1 MYYYNSRCKYTRIKG
16 KIVTFATCNLIFNNM
31 EYGVKYIIGY
41 PGWDNKRNVNVSANK
56 GVVRIYEPVFKKEIL
71 INGQDILDISF
82 DAKSKRSGAR
92 AATGALIGGVLTGGI
107 GLLAGAAIGA
117 KAKDKSEIVLLFNEN
132 GRERQVLLQT
142 KDKTNAVFNL
152 IQDAI
157 ADAKANPGAAEEEKE
172 IRAKRTEMEKSKSDP
187 SSTIGGIIVITVFV
201 VLIFFFL
208 IKCAG

>member
-1 MYYYNSRCKYTRIKG
+1 M
-16 KIVTFATCNLIFNNM
+16 
-31 EYGVKYIIGY
+31 
-41 PGWDNKRNVNVSANK
+41 SANK

-117 KAKDKSEIVLLFNEN
+117 KAKDKSEVVLLFNEN
-132 GRERQVLLQT
+132 GRERQVVLQT

-157 ADAKANPGAAEEEKE
+157 ADAKADPAAAEEEKK
-172 IRAKRTEMEKSKSDP
+172 IRAKRTEIAKSSSNNDSDAM
-187 SSTIGGIIVITVFV
+187 IGCVIAVV
-201 VLIFFFL
+201 VIVLIAL
-208 IKCAG
+208 LVSQCN

>member
-1 MYYYNSRCKYTRIKG
+1 
-16 KIVTFATCNLIFNNM
+16 M

-41 PGWDNKRNVNVSANK
+41 PGWDNKVGVNVSANK

-117 KAKDKSEIVLLFNEN
+117 SAKDKSEITILFDEN

-157 ADAKANPGAAEEEKE
+157 ADAKANPEAAAEEKE
-172 IRAKRTEMEKSKSDP
+172 IRAKRTEMAKSNDSG
-187 SSTIGGIIVITVFV
+187 TEGIVGCIIAVLVV
-201 VLIFFFL
+201 VLIAL
-208 IKCAG
+208 LVTQCN

>member
-1 MYYYNSRCKYTRIKG
+1 
-16 KIVTFATCNLIFNNM
+16 M

-117 KAKDKSEIVLLFNEN
+117 SAKDKSEITILFNEN

-157 ADAKANPGAAEEEKE
+157 ADAKANPEAAEEEKE
-172 IRAKRTEMEKSKSDP
+172 IRAKRTEMAKSNDNGTET
-187 SSTIGGIIVITVFV
+187 TIGCVILVLAI
-201 VLIFFFL
+201 VLIAL
-208 IKCAG
+208 LVSQCN

>member
-1 MYYYNSRCKYTRIKG
+1 
-16 KIVTFATCNLIFNNM
+16 M

-41 PGWDNKRNVNVSANK
+41 PGWDNKVGVNVSANK

-117 KAKDKSEIVLLFNEN
+117 KAKDKSEVVLLFNEN
-132 GRERQVLLQT
+132 GRERQVVLQT

-157 ADAKANPGAAEEEKE
+157 ADAKADPAAAQEEKE
-172 IRAKRTEMEKSKSDP
+172 IRAKRTEMAKANDNGNEGA
-187 SSTIGGIIVITVFV
+187 IGCIIAVLAV
-201 VLIFFFL
+201 VLVAL
-208 IKCAG
+208 LVSQCN

>member
-1 MYYYNSRCKYTRIKG
+1 
-16 KIVTFATCNLIFNNM
+16 M

-41 PGWDNKRNVNVSANK
+41 PGWDNKVGVNVSANK

-71 INGQDILDISF
+71 INGQDIMDISF

-132 GRERQVLLQT
+132 GRERQILLQT

-157 ADAKANPGAAEEEKE
+157 AFAKENPAAAQEEKE
-172 IRAKRTEMEKSKSDP
+172 IKAKRTEMAKANSNNENQVGAVII
-187 SSTIGGIIVITVFV
+187 TIIFIVLMV
-201 VLIFFFL
+201 IFL
-208 IKCAG
+208 AKCMD